1 MKKRT
6 LEKYKKE
13 IQSFLDKGYSLRQ
26 VIDRLNIELE
36 KHKPNTSQYR
46 NIQNHIVAAESF
58 IDIGYY
64 FPNPNNG

>member
-26 VIDRLNIELE
+26 VIDILNIQLQ
-36 KHKPNTSQYR
+36 KHKPNTSKYK
-46 NIQNHIVAAESF
+46 NIQNHIVAAELF
-58 IDIGYY
+58 KDIGYY
-64 FPNPNNG
+64 FPDPDIG